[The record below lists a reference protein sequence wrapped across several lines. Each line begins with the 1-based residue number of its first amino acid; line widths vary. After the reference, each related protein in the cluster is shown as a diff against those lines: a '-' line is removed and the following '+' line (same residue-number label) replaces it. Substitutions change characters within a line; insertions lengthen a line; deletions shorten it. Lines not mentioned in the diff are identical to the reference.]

1 MMRQVGGSKIVRGG
15 VVIGE
20 LTRAD
25 FEEVCKAVEKIEPVA
40 IGSSCS
46 LVERLVFYKQPGRS
60 NIQFRSDT
68 IGEMGQP
75 LSAISDAAHTGLV
88 LNNIVIKCFIIQPE
102 IQPKLQNYMHTTT
115 PEFQMVHSLFGMP
128 SYRKLTSTMDEA
140 IAEYHTQ
147 KAVYS
152 TTKMQMAPVCPDVMG
167 LLIYNAKQFDDF
179 MLSQTGESAPFGY
192 DQVFLYL
199 KREVGY
205 DPVRRSVGIMI
216 MDSVPATYDTLFR
229 LGESGH
235 PNFISL
241 CLVSSAIYCILFAQM
256 LIILADGHLG
266 NWMGNPDTLD
276 VFALDLGRVL
286 KFKKPGD
293 PGPDVYDELRK
304 YIEDYFKWN
313 MPTLS
318 YHKSDLQTCFL
329 KSEFVTNLLETIRIL
344 NRDCSE
350 LWPNVDRGGNIDMTP
365 LKKIH
370 KLFVLG
376 ACCDG
381 FYNNSNYGTSECR
394 FHKILQQ
401 VYNNNHFDTLRN
413 IIENVHLDLDT
424 YLLTLPYDLERSQ
437 LKEKLNYISQVIHR
451 RTGVHQAMQAQ
462 PSLLV
467 GNSDSDDDMDT
478 SPQTGEGTGQQPACI
493 LMGGRLRKKKTR
505 RYKRK
510 RRTIKRRKTR
520 NRKHKKS

>member
-1 MMRQVGGSKIVRGG
+1 MMRQVGGSKIVKEGR
-15 VVIGE
+15 VIE
-20 LTRAD
+20 KLTRAD
-25 FEEVCKAVEKIEPVA
+25 FEEMCKSVKHIEPVA

-46 LVERLVFYKQPGRS
+46 LVERLVFYHPNISK
-60 NIQFRSDT
+60 IQFRSDT

-102 IQPKLQNYMHTTT
+102 IKPKLYKYMHTTT
-115 PEFQMVHSLFGMP
+115 PEFQMFQELWGKP
-128 SYRKLTSTMDEA
+128 CYRKLTSTMDEA
-140 IAEYHTQ
+140 NAEYHTQ
-147 KAVYS
+147 KKVYS

-167 LLIYNAKQFDDF
+167 LLIYNAEQFDDF
-179 MLSQTGESAPFGY
+179 MQIQTGADGPFHTNE
-192 DQVFLYL
+192 VFLYL
-199 KREVGY
+199 RNVVKERQ
-205 DPVRRSVGIMI
+205 DIRSVGIMI

-229 LGESGH
+229 LGEGGH

-256 LIILADGHLG
+256 HIILADGHLG

-286 KFKKPGD
+286 DLND
-293 PGPDVYDELRK
+293 PGMNTELQK
-304 YIEDYFKWN
+304 YIEQYFN
-313 MPTLS
+313 FNSPILS
-318 YHKSDLQTCFL
+318 YPRSDLQTCFL
-329 KSEFVTNLLETIRIL
+329 NSAFVTNLSETIRTL
-344 NRDCSE
+344 NSDCSE

-413 IIENVHLDLDT
+413 IIENVHLDLT
-424 YLLTLPYDLERSQ
+424 EYLRKLPSDIERSQ

-451 RTGVHQAMQAQ
+451 RTCVHQAMQAQ
-462 PSLLV
+462 PSLLL
-467 GNSDSDDDMDT
+467 GNSDSYDDMDT
-478 SPQTGEGTGQQPACI
+478 NPQTGEGAGQQPACI